1 MNKDI
6 GNLPSHDALL
16 LGVIIDRSNPG
27 HVDTIELSIE
37 WDDGKKSFALFRDCY
52 AMRSKMNFG
61 IVALESIR
69 SVEISD
75 QSDDLD
81 AIKEAYN
88 CVGAGIPT
96 LKCFTLETNSTASI
110 IKVFALSLEISP
122 AN

>member
-37 WDDGKKSFALFRDCY
+37 WGDGKKSLALFRDCY
-52 AMRSKMNFG
+52 AMHSKMNFG
-61 IVALESIR
+61 IVTLETIR
-69 SVEISD
+69 SVKISD

-88 CVGAGIPT
+88 CIELGIPT

-110 IKVFALSLEISP
+110 IKVFALSLEILA